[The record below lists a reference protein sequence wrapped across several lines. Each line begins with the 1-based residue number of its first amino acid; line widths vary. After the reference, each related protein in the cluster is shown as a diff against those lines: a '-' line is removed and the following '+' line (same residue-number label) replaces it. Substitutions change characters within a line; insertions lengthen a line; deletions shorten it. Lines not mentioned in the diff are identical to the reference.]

1 MRIGSRLIGP
11 VRKEIVMSATW
22 KIDAYALQRLLAG
35 IERPWH
41 GGRLLFGW
49 SLFQSTA
56 ADDGEVVTPQ
66 NVASHVV
73 ISRDREVALRASQV

>member
-35 IERPWH
+35 IGMGAVSSLAGVYSNQRQQMMEKLS
-41 GGRLLFGW
+41 LL
-49 SLFQSTA
+49 
-56 ADDGEVVTPQ
+56 PQ
-66 NVASHVV
+66 IVASHVV

>member
-1 MRIGSRLIGP
+1 
-11 VRKEIVMSATW
+11 MSATW

-56 ADDGEVVTPQ
+56 VDDGEVV
-66 NVASHVV
+66 ASATNCGEPCRHF
-73 ISRDREVALRASQV
+73 